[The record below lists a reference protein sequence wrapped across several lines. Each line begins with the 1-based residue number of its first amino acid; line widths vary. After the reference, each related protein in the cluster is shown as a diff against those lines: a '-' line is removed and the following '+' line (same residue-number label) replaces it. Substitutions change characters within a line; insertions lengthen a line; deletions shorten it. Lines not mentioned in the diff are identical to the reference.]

1 MFMKR
6 NSILRLLVTFCLLFA
21 QSSWAQSKPKKAI
34 FVIVDGIPADVIEKQ
49 PTPNLDAIAK
59 EGGYARAY
67 VGGQKNTYS
76 QTPTISAV
84 GYNSLLTGTWVNK
97 HNVWDNS
104 IKDPNYAYW
113 TIFRFFESQYPAK
126 KSAVFST
133 WLDNRTKLI
142 GENLPQTGHLRMDYS
157 FDGLERDTL
166 LFPHD
171 KVSEYIHKIDEKV
184 VDEASRYIH
193 VESPDLSWV
202 YLEYTDDM
210 GHKYGDSEPFYKA
223 VSLMDNQMGRLW
235 KAIQYR
241 QKTFGEDWQLFIT
254 TDHGRSADTGKN
266 HGGQSDRERSTWI
279 VTNAKDLNSQFKTNT
294 PGIVDIMPTMARHL
308 QLTIPKEQAFE
319 LDGIPLTGKLSIA
332 EPVAKKE
339 GNQLMLNWKA
349 VEPEGNVKIW
359 VSTTNH
365 FEEGKRDDYLLLAEV
380 PTKTG
385 TATID
390 VSKLSSGF
398 FKIVLQGRYNNLTR
412 WIVEK

>member
-1 MFMKR
+1 MKL
-6 NSILRLLVTFCLLFA
+6 NATVRLITTCCLLLA
-21 QSSWAQSKPKKAI
+21 QLSWAQTKPKKVV

-59 EGGYARAY
+59 EGGYAQAY

-104 IKDPNYAYW
+104 IKAPNYAYW

-142 GENLPQTGHLRMDYS
+142 GEDLPQTGHLRIDYS

-171 KVSEYIHKIDEKV
+171 NVSEYIHKIDEKV
-184 VDEASRYIH
+184 VDEAARYIQD
-193 VESPDLSWV
+193 ESPDLSWV

-223 VSLMDNQMGRLW
+223 VKIMDEQMGRLW
-235 KAIQYR
+235 KSIQYR

-279 VTNAKDLNSQFKTNT
+279 VTNAKDLNSQFRKNT

-308 QLTIPKEQAFE
+308 QLTLPKEQAFE
-319 LDGIPLTGKLSIA
+319 LDGVPLTGKLSIT
-332 EPVAKKE
+332 EPVVKKE
-339 GNQLMLNWKA
+339 GKQLTLNWKA

-380 PTKTG
+380 PAKSE
-385 TATID
+385 TITLD
-390 VSKLSSGF
+390 VSKLPPGF
-398 FKIVLQGRYNNLTR
+398 FKIVLEGRYNHLTR